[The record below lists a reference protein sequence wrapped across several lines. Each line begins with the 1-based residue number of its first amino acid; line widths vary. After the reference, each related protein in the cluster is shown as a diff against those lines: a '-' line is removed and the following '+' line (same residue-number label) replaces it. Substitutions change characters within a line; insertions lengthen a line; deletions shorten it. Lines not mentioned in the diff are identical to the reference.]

1 MKDKAKSLIPQETI
15 ENKILLIRD
24 QKVMLDRNLVKLYGV
39 ATKVLKQAVKRNI
52 ERFPEDFMFQLSKK
66 EFEDWRS
73 QIVTSNSG
81 DKMGLR
87 YRPYAFTQEGVAM
100 LSSVLRSKRAIQV
113 NIQIMRAFVKLRQV
127 LTTHKDILRK
137 IQEHDQQIKRIF
149 EILRRLLALP
159 EKPKHKIGFI
169 KNTNK

>member
-24 QKVMLDRNLVKLYGV
+24 QKVMLDRNLAKLYGV

-149 EILRRLLALP
+149 EILRRLLTLP
-159 EKPKHKIGFI
+159 KKPKHKIGFI

>member
-1 MKDKAKSLIPQETI
+1 M
-15 ENKILLIRD
+15 
-24 QKVMLDRNLVKLYGV
+24 
-39 ATKVLKQAVKRNI
+39 
-52 ERFPEDFMFQLSKK
+52 
-66 EFEDWRS
+66 
-73 QIVTSNSG
+73 TSNSG

-127 LTTHKDILRK
+127 LATHKDILRK

-149 EILRRLLALP
+149 EILRGLLVLP
-159 EKPKHKIGFI
+159 ERPKHKIGFI
-169 KNTNK
+169 REKSESKD